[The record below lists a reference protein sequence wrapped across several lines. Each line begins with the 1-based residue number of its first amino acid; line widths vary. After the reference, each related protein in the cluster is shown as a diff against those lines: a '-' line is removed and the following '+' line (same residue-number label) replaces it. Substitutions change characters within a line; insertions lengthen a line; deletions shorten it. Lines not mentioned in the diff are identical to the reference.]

1 VQVRTSR
8 ACCSRHIQWRGR
20 CARDH
25 LYGGRWHASARKQ
38 NSLFI
43 EMHLVLVLGLS
54 WQRIVFI
61 GTAFQLGMFSH
72 RGLAKNEGRSC
83 GRDDLV
89 DHRRVFPARSINFC
103 YHRFNSIKPLAGRV
117 RSTCCISFVWFFLLF
132 SFLFHL
138 LCGQDVQCHLK
149 QLRRWN
155 VHLMAARDQDL
166 NQTSRALVG
175 LRRAHSH
182 RACRRACVHA
192 VGG

>member
-1 VQVRTSR
+1 
-8 ACCSRHIQWRGR
+8 
-20 CARDH
+20 
-25 LYGGRWHASARKQ
+25 
-38 NSLFI
+38 
-43 EMHLVLVLGLS
+43 
-54 WQRIVFI
+54 
-61 GTAFQLGMFSH
+61 MFSH

-149 QLRRWN
+149 ELRRWN

-192 VGG
+192 VRACGGWVNWMRECELQLAPSRRPSHQLARSGWSGP